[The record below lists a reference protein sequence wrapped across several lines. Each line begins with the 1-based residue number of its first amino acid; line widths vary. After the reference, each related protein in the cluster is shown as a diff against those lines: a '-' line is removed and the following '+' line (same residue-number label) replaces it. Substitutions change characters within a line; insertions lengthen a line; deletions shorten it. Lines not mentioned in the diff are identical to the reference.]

1 MPSPH
6 MPDTSYAFAQHML
19 PQVSRTF
26 ALTIPQLP
34 APLRDTVTNA
44 YLLCRI
50 ADTVEDEPTLET
62 GRKHELQELFL
73 AAMDDPQKATRFSQ
87 ELGPLLSS
95 HMLDAEHELIGGA
108 DKVIATTQAL
118 PPRQRSALTR
128 CLRIMC
134 QGMSRF
140 QEQKS
145 ASGLA
150 TLADL
155 KEYCYVVAG
164 VVGEMLTELFCDHS
178 DEIDSN
184 RTQLMA
190 QSVAFGHG
198 LQMTNILK
206 DVWEDRAADTCW
218 LPREVFERAGFDLSD
233 LAPGRQNGSYHAG
246 LETLIGMAHA
256 SLREALAYTQTIP
269 SKEVGI
275 RRFCLWSI
283 GLAVLT
289 LRKIARH
296 PGYTAGNQVK
306 VSRRAVRATIA
317 LSNLAGSS
325 NRIVGSAFDWF
336 TRDLPLHAGGP
347 LLSPEAVRS

>member
-1 MPSPH
+1 MHPPN
-6 MPDTSYAFAQHML
+6 TSDAGYAFAQHML

-50 ADTVEDEPTLET
+50 ADTVEDEPTL
-62 GRKHELQELFL
+62 GADRKHELQALFL
-73 AAMDDPQKATRFSQ
+73 DAMDDPDKALVFSR
-87 ELGPLLSS
+87 EVAPLLSS

-108 DKVIATTQAL
+108 DKVIATTRAL
-118 PPRQRSALTR
+118 PLRQRSALTR

-140 QEQKS
+140 QQHKS
-145 ASGLA
+145 VRGLA

-155 KEYCYVVAG
+155 REYCYVVAG

-178 DEIDSN
+178 DAIDSN
-184 RTQLMA
+184 RQRLMA
-190 QSVAFGHG
+190 QSVAFGRG

-206 DVWEDRAADTCW
+206 DIWEDRAADTCW
-218 LPREVFERAGFDLSD
+218 LPREVFEQCGFDLSD
-233 LAPGRQNGSYHAG
+233 LSPGRQDGSYQEG
-246 LETLIGMAHA
+246 LQTLIGHAHA

-269 SKEVGI
+269 SSEVGI

-289 LRKIARH
+289 LRKIARQ
-296 PGYTAGNQVK
+296 PGLHGRPRGQGIAA
-306 VSRRAVRATIA
+306 RRARHHRVVEPGRTQQ
-317 LSNLAGSS
+317 SAG
-325 NRIVGSAFDWF
+325 RRRVQLVYA
-336 TRDLPLHAGGP
+336 
-347 LLSPEAVRS
+347 

>member
-1 MPSPH
+1 MHPRN
-6 MPDTSYAFAQHML
+6 TSDERYAFAQHML

-50 ADTVEDEPTLET
+50 ADTVEDEPTLEPA
-62 GRKHELQELFL
+62 RKHELQALFL
-73 AAMDDPQKATRFSQ
+73 DAMDDPEKAQRFSR
-87 ELGPLLSS
+87 EVAPLLSS

-108 DKVIATTQAL
+108 DKVMATTRSL
-118 PPRQRSALTR
+118 PTRQRSALTR

-140 QEQKS
+140 QAQKS
-145 ASGLA
+145 VRGLA

-155 KEYCYVVAG
+155 REYCYVVAG
-164 VVGEMLTELFCDHS
+164 VVGEMLTELFCDYS
-178 DEIDSN
+178 DAIDS
-184 RTQLMA
+184 RRQQLMA
-190 QSVAFGHG
+190 QAVAFGRG

-206 DVWEDRAADTCW
+206 DIWEDRAADTCW
-218 LPREVFERAGFDLSD
+218 LPREVFDQSGFDLSE
-233 LAPGRQNGSYHAG
+233 LSPGSRNGSYEAG
-246 LETLIGMAHA
+246 LRTLIGHAHA

-269 SKEVGI
+269 PNEVGI

-296 PGYTAGNQVK
+296 PDYTAGHEVK
-306 VSRRAVRATIA
+306 VSRRAVRATI
-317 LSNLAGSS
+317 LFSNLAGRS
-325 NRIVGSAFDWF
+325 NRII
-336 TRDLPLHAGGP
+336 GG
-347 LLSPEAVRS
+347 A

>member
-1 MPSPH
+1 MPTL
-6 MPDTSYAFAQHML
+6 DTSDAFAKHML

-50 ADTVEDEPTLET
+50 ADTVEDEPTLAVA
-62 GRKHELQELFL
+62 RKHELQALLLDAIE
-73 AAMDDPQKATRFSQ
+73 DPVKAERFSQ
-87 ELGPLLSS
+87 ELAPLLSS

-108 DKVIATTQAL
+108 AKVIATTQAL
-118 PPRQRSALTR
+118 PSRQRSALTR

-150 TLADL
+150 TLAEL

-164 VVGEMLTELFCDHS
+164 VVGEMLTELFCDRS
-178 DEIDSN
+178 EAIDSN
-184 RTQLMA
+184 RQQLMD
-190 QSVAFGHG
+190 QSVAFGRG

-218 LPREVFERAGFDLSD
+218 LPREVFAQQGFDLAD
-233 LAPGRQNGSYHAG
+233 LAPGKQNGSYREGLHA
-246 LETLIGMAHA
+246 LIGVAHA

-269 SKEVGI
+269 RDEVGI

-289 LRKIARH
+289 LRKIAH
-296 PGYTAGNQVK
+296 DPDYTSGQQVK
-306 VSRRAVRATIA
+306 VSRRAVRATI
-317 LSNLAGSS
+317 LMSNFAGRS
-325 NRIVGSAFDWF
+325 NRVIGGVFNWLA
-336 TRDLPLHAGGP
+336 RDLPLAPSSTTTALHGAARG
-347 LLSPEAVRS
+347 